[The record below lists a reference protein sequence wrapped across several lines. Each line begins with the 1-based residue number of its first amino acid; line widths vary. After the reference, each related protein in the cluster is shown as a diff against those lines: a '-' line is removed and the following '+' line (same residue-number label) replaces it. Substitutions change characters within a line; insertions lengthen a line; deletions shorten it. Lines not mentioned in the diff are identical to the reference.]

1 MATDVEIDD
10 SLYSRQRYV
19 LGDSAMKRMAQSS
32 ILLYGVGGLGAE
44 IAKNIV
50 LAGIKTLTIQ
60 DPAIVTRHDLGTQFF
75 LREEDVQVGRNRAE
89 ATVGRLAELNP
100 YVNIHMVTSAI
111 DLSSDLSYLKNFQ
124 CVILTDL
131 PLQVRVRINQFCRSQ
146 SPQIKFLSADVFGLF
161 SGTFCD
167 VGDKFEVMDPNGEE
181 PKETFIASITKDNPG
196 VVTSLDNKMH
206 GFESQDTIIFKEV
219 NGMTILNGKQV
230 KIDVISPYAFTIGDT
245 TREEFGDY
253 ESGGIATQVKVPKTF
268 QFNSME
274 VELKRP
280 NIMLL
285 DFRKWEMPIHV
296 HVGFIALDR
305 FREQNQR
312 FPNLSSINTD
322 VIEAI
327 SFTCKGCFAP
337 LCAAQGGII
346 AQEAIKALTG
356 KFTPLKQ
363 WLYLD
368 ALDLLN
374 EADRQQPE
382 LFKARGDRYDQLRIC
397 IGENCMRK
405 LTAVKLFM
413 VGCGAI
419 GCEMLKNYALMGIG
433 TDNSGQIII
442 TDNDLI
448 EKSNLNRQFLFRPH
462 HIRKPKSVTA
472 AESVLQI
479 NPDLHIVPQQ
489 NKVCPQTEDSI
500 YPDRFY
506 ENLDLVVNAL
516 DNVEARRYVDS
527 RCVTSQRPLLES
539 GTMGTKGH
547 TQVIVPHLTESY
559 VSQRDPPDE
568 EVPYCTLKSFPA
580 NIEHCIQWAR
590 DKFESSF
597 VHKPSNFNK
606 FWSNAG
612 NIKEIIEKLK
622 TGQSV
627 DGAVI
632 TSKLLSL
639 HLNTWPDCVRIGR
652 HKFEK
657 LFNHKARHLIDAFPL
672 ETRLAD
678 GSLFWQSPK
687 RPPVP
692 LQFDLND
699 PQHLSFVIS
708 CARLYADIFGVQW
721 TQKDLEPVTVK
732 SMLSK
737 VDIPP
742 YVPTDKKVETVESKV
757 SKEVEIS
764 GDELVEAA
772 IRIQETLQHVN
783 NKKGSGDYYN
793 LRASMYHIES
803 SDRLQVKRIAG
814 RIVPAIATTT
824 AAVAGMISIELV
836 KVVEKFPRE
845 KYTNCFLNLALPIM
859 LLSEPG
865 PAERTVIRE
874 GLSFTTWD
882 RWEVKGHKDLTLKEF
897 LHYFKVTYGFEASM
911 VGQGVKLVYVP
922 FMPQHQ
928 KRLTQPMLKLL
939 KATNNQKYVDLV
951 VSFASAD
958 EDIPGPPVRYFFG
971 L

>member
-1 MATDVEIDD
+1 
-10 SLYSRQRYV
+10 
-19 LGDSAMKRMAQSS
+19 
-32 ILLYGVGGLGAE
+32 
-44 IAKNIV
+44 
-50 LAGIKTLTIQ
+50 
-60 DPAIVTRHDLGTQFF
+60 
-75 LREEDVQVGRNRAE
+75 
-89 ATVGRLAELNP
+89 
-100 YVNIHMVTSAI
+100 
-111 DLSSDLSYLKNFQ
+111 
-124 CVILTDL
+124 
-131 PLQVRVRINQFCRSQ
+131 
-146 SPQIKFLSADVFGLF
+146 
-161 SGTFCD
+161 
-167 VGDKFEVMDPNGEE
+167 
-181 PKETFIASITKDNPG
+181 
-196 VVTSLDNKMH
+196 
-206 GFESQDTIIFKEV
+206 
-219 NGMTILNGKQV
+219 
-230 KIDVISPYAFTIGDT
+230 
-245 TREEFGDY
+245 
-253 ESGGIATQVKVPKTF
+253 
-268 QFNSME
+268 ME
-274 VELKRP
+274 VELKQP
-280 NIMLL
+280 SIMLL
-285 DFRKWEMPIHV
+285 DFRKWEIPIHV

-312 FPNLSSINTD
+312 FPNVWCKSDAAEMVRLAQDIASQLDEKLSSIHTD
-322 VIEAI
+322 VIESI

-356 KFTPLKQ
+356 KFTPMKQ

-374 EADRQQPE
+374 DTDRQQPE

-405 LTAVKLFM
+405 FAAVKLFM

-433 TDNSGQIII
+433 TDHKGQIII

-462 HIRKPKSVTA
+462 HIQKPKSVTA

-489 NKVCPQTEDSI
+489 NKVCPQTEEST

-506 ENLDLVVNAL
+506 ENLDIVVNAL

-627 DGAVI
+627 DGAVT
-632 TSKLLSL
+632 TSKLLKL
-639 HLNTWPDCVRIGR
+639 HLNTWYDCIRIGR

-657 LFNHKARHLIDAFPL
+657 LFNHKARHLLDAFPL

-678 GSLFWQSPK
+678 GTLFWQSPK

-692 LQFDLND
+692 LQFNLND

-708 CARLYADIFGVQW
+708 SARLYADIFGVQW
-721 TQKDLEPVTVK
+721 TQKDLEPVAVK
-732 SMLSK
+732 SILSK

-742 YVPTDKKVETVESKV
+742 YVPTNKKVETVETKV

-772 IRIQETLQHVN
+772 VRIQETLQNEN
-783 NKKGSGDYYN
+783 NEKGLKLLKPAEFEKDDDSNGHIDFITDAAN

-814 RIVPAIATTT
+814 HIVPAIATTT

-874 GLSFTTWD
+874 GLSFTIWD

-897 LHYFKVTYGFEASM
+897 LQYFKVTYGFEASM

-939 KATNNQKYVDLV
+939 KASNNQKYVDLV
-951 VSFASAD
+951 VSFAAAD
-958 EDIPGPPVRYFFG
+958 EEDIPGPPVRYFFG